1 MAVGK
6 KTEMLAT
13 GGSDAV
19 VNLWYDSTASDK
31 EEAFRKEVNHL
42 CNPSNCPMCVCVCGE
57 RETAGGRVRG
67 VLVYIYFV
75 LLSVTTLFILPLW

>member
-1 MAVGK
+1 MWALAVGK

-42 CNPSNCPMCVCVCGE
+42 CNPSSCSMCVCLWEGE
-57 RETAGGRVRG
+57 RERLPGEG
-67 VLVYIYFV
+67 VLGLHLICVIERYYVVF
-75 LLSVTTLFILPLW
+75 FW

>member
-19 VNLWYDSTASDK
+19 INLWHDSTAADK
-31 EEAFRKEVNHL
+31 AEAAEKEVRCL
-42 CNPSNCPMCVCVCGE
+42 TIVQ
-57 RETAGGRVRG
+57 
-67 VLVYIYFV
+67 FD
-75 LLSVTTLFILPLW
+75 